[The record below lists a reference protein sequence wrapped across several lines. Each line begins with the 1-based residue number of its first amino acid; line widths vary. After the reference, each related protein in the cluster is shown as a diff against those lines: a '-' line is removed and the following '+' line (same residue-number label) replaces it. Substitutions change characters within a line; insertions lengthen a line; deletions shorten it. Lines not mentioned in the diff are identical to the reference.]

1 MPTVNGEPR
10 PNSGRRP
17 DRPDPPSDYLAG
29 AAVYG
34 TWLAAVFFGAQLL
47 VLVLLLSSVLGQ
59 P

>member
-10 PNSGRRP
+10 PDPNRRP
-17 DRPDPPSDYLAG
+17 DRPSDYLAN